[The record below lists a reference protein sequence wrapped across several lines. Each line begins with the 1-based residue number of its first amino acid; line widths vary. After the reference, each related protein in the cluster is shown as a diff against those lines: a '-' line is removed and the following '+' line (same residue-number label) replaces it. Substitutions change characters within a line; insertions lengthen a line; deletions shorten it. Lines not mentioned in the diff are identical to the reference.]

1 MLYSWVMGRVYLGY
15 GWCIVVARKSYVT
28 IIFNFNQNIFS
39 TSAFL
44 SPGTDKEMTLFEEGT
59 TERVTLKEK

>member
-1 MLYSWVMGRVYLGY
+1 MISFM
-15 GWCIVVARKSYVT
+15 VVARKSYVT